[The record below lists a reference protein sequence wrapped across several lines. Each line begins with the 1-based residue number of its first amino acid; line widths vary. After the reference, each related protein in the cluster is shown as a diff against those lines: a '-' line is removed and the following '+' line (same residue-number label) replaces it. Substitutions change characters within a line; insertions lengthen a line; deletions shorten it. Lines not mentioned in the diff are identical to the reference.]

1 MGGEVMTGARSRGGP
16 AMRRR
21 LSKTLG
27 NTAREAR
34 LRAGLTQADVAE
46 RLGLSHEVYGRLER
60 GLLLP
65 SILTLRRL
73 CLVLHLPADRLLG
86 LACAH
91 PPLWTR
97 SPPSERDSPQV
108 RRLIRS
114 VRELS
119 ASRLRVLS
127 LLVATL
133 RRRA

>member
-1 MGGEVMTGARSRGGP
+1 
-16 AMRRR
+16 MRRR

-27 NTAREAR
+27 STAREAR
-34 LRAGLTQADVAE
+34 MRAGLTQEEVAE
-46 RLGLSHEVYGRLER
+46 RIDLSTEVYGRLER

-86 LACAH
+86 LASAH

-119 ASRLRVLS
+119 ASRLRMLS
-127 LLVATL
+127 LLIAHF

>member
-1 MGGEVMTGARSRGGP
+1 M
-16 AMRRR
+16 
-21 LSKTLG
+21 
-27 NTAREAR
+27 
-34 LRAGLTQADVAE
+34 RAGLTQAEVAE

-86 LACAH
+86 LASAH

-97 SPPSERDSPQV
+97 SPPTERDSPQV

-119 ASRLRVLS
+119 ASRLRMLS
-127 LLVATL
+127 LLVAHF